1 MTNKNA
7 KKTKKTKN
15 TGKSEKTSKT
25 VDPCKDKD
33 LIERITKKTYKS
45 VLEVVLKT
53 AEDASGAGLC
63 IKCFTGIVFSVMD
76 KVRNDAL
83 DWLLTYYKTNMMS
96 AIRVAEEL
104 SKGAKNANANKK
116 RK

>member
-1 MTNKNA
+1 MA
-7 KKTKKTKN
+7 TKKTKN
-15 TGKSEKTSKT
+15 TEKSGKTRKPA
-25 VDPCKDKD
+25 DPCKDKD

-45 VLEVVLKT
+45 VLEVILKT

-63 IKCFTGIVFSVMD
+63 VKCFTGIVFSVMD

-104 SKGAKNANANKK
+104 SKGAKNADASKK

>member
-1 MTNKNA
+1 MA
-7 KKTKKTKN
+7 TKKTKN
-15 TGKSEKTSKT
+15 TEKSGKTRKPA
-25 VDPCKDKD
+25 DPCKDKD

-83 DWLLTYYKTNMMS
+83 DWLLTYYKTTAMS
-96 AIRVAEEL
+96 AVRVAEEL
-104 SKGAKNANANKK
+104 SKEAKNANASKK

>member
-1 MTNKNA
+1 MA
-7 KKTKKTKN
+7 TKKTKN
-15 TGKSEKTSKT
+15 TGKSGKTRKP

-33 LIERITKKTYKS
+33 LIERITEKMYKD

-53 AEDASGAGLC
+53 AEDTSDAGIC
-63 IKCFTGIVFSVMD
+63 MKCFTGIVFSVMD

-83 DWLLTYYKTNMMS
+83 DWILTYYKTTTMS
-96 AIRVAEEL
+96 AIRAAEEL
-104 SKGAKNANANKK
+104 SKGAKNADASKK

>member
-1 MTNKNA
+1 MTNKN
-7 KKTKKTKN
+7 TKKTKN
-15 TGKSEKTSKT
+15 TGKSGKT

-53 AEDASGAGLC
+53 AEDASGAGLSV
-63 IKCFTGIVFSVMD
+63 KCFTGIVFSVMD

-83 DWLLTYYKTNMMS
+83 DWLLTYYKTIAMS
-96 AIRVAEEL
+96 AVRVAEEL
-104 SKGAKNANANKK
+104 SKEVKNADASKK

>member
-1 MTNKNA
+1 MATE
-7 KKTKKTKN
+7 KTKN
-15 TGKSEKTSKT
+15 TEKSGKTRKPA
-25 VDPCKDKD
+25 DPCKDKD

-63 IKCFTGIVFSVMD
+63 VKCFTGIVFSVMD

-83 DWLLTYYKTNMMS
+83 DWLLTYYKTTAMS
-96 AIRVAEEL
+96 AVRVAEEL
-104 SKGAKNANANKK
+104 SKGAKNADANKK